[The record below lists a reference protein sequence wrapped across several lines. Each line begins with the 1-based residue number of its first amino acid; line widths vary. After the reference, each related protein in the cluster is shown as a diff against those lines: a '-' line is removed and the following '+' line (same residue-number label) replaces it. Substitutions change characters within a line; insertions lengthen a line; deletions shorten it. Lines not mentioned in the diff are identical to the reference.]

1 MYTNYIL
8 KRRYMKMQDDK
19 KICPLS
25 IMSGKVCV
33 CLKEQCMIFS
43 MDSCSI
49 KKIAWLL
56 DDIKEIMNQ

>member
-1 MYTNYIL
+1 
-8 KRRYMKMQDDK
+8 MKMQDDK